1 MSNRADAPIRYFNR
15 LYPLLRGARGGAR
28 LSRRLTEPGRDD
40 RLAWV
45 LAVMKGTE
53 RSPVLDAG
61 CGVGSYAVELAR
73 LGHNVTAVDVSPAM
87 LAATRRAALAAGVAE
102 RIELVHQDL
111 RRWRPKRAF
120 ATVLSLGVAEY
131 YPDALEMLERQFS
144 WADQRLL
151 VTWSAA
157 GVGPRSVL
165 RKAWLGMHGL
175 HVRLLEAAE
184 FAGMLTGFPDSEVRP
199 QQTRW
204 THCAVVR
211 RTARASLHP
220 ATPRESRNGADSETR
235 SAVEKA
241 RCESRTL

>member
-1 MSNRADAPIRYFNR
+1 MSHGSDAPIRYFSR
-15 LYPLLRGARGGAR
+15 VYPLLRGARGGQR
-28 LSRRLTEPGRDD
+28 VTGGLTEPGRDD

-45 LAVMKGTE
+45 LAEMNGVE

-61 CGVGSYAVELAR
+61 CGVGSYAVELAL
-73 LGHNVTAVDVSPAM
+73 LGHHVTAVDVSQAM
-87 LAATRRAALAAGVAE
+87 LTATRRAALAAGVSE

-111 RRWRPKRAF
+111 RTWRPKRAF

-131 YPDALEMLERQFS
+131 YPDALELLERQYS

-175 HVRLLEAAE
+175 HVRLLEAPE
-184 FAGMLTGFPDSEVRP
+184 LTGMLSRFPDCEVRP
-199 QQTRW
+199 QRTRW

-211 RTARASLHP
+211 RTRRVSSGR
-220 ATPRESRNGADSETR
+220 TTTRESRHGADSGTR
-235 SAVEKA
+235 STIEKA
-241 RCESRTL
+241 RSE